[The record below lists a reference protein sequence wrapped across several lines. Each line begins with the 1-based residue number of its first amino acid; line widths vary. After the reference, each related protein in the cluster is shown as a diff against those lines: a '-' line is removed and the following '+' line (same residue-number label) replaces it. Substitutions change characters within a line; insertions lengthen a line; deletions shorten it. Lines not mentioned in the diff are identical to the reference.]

1 MDTAVAIEKND
12 DAAEGPWA
20 LPNGWAW
27 VKIESVL
34 TPMEDGRII
43 HHGWSPQCEAFP
55 SETAENWAVL
65 KTTAVQPGAFLAHEN
80 KILPSHLTAR
90 ANLEVHAGDLLL
102 TCAGPRSRCG
112 VACLV
117 RETRPRLIFSG
128 KMYRFRSDPMVM
140 EASFLEAFLQT
151 FHGWRTIDAM
161 KTGGSDSG
169 LNLTHDRFRQLLVPV
184 APIFEQR
191 RIVARIDA
199 LFAEVAEGEAALA
212 AARRGLDTFRHALL
226 KAAVTGE
233 LTKDWRADNP
243 VAETGHDVLSRIA
256 KHRADDGAQKGR
268 RRSISTK
275 PLDNSALPE
284 LPEGWA
290 WAGLGEVGE
299 IVGGAT
305 VDKKRKPIDP
315 VTVPY
320 LRVANVQRGHVDLSK
335 VKSITVERASAEKLQ
350 LIAGDL
356 LLNEGGDRDKI
367 GRGWVW
373 DGSIP
378 DMIHQNH
385 VFRVR
390 LHSASLNPFF
400 VSHYANE
407 MGRRFFIE
415 GGKQTTNLASI
426 SLSKISMLP
435 VPVPPPSEAAEILR
449 RVSDALAAAADVLA
463 VFDAEAADAARLK
476 QSILKAAFEGR
487 LAAQDVTDESATAL
501 LVRLAAKKTAVRPDR
516 GRARKSAA

>member
-1 MDTAVAIEKND
+1 M
-12 DAAEGPWA
+12 
-20 LPNGWAW
+20 
-27 VKIESVL
+27 
-34 TPMEDGRII
+34 
-43 HHGWSPQCEAFP
+43 
-55 SETAENWAVL
+55 
-65 KTTAVQPGAFLAHEN
+65 
-80 KILPSHLTAR
+80 AR
-90 ANLEVHAGDLLL
+90 VNE
-102 TCAGPRSRCG
+102 
-112 VACLV
+112 
-117 RETRPRLIFSG
+117 
-128 KMYRFRSDPMVM
+128 
-140 EASFLEAFLQT
+140 
-151 FHGWRTIDAM
+151 
-161 KTGGSDSG
+161 
-169 LNLTHDRFRQLLVPV
+169 
-184 APIFEQR
+184 
-191 RIVARIDA
+191 
-199 LFAEVAEGEAALA
+199 LFAEIAEGEAALSE
-212 AARRGLDTFRHALL
+212 AREGLDTFRRVLL
-226 KAAVTGE
+226 KAAITGE

-243 VAETGHDVLSRIA
+243 VTETGHDVLTRIA
-256 KHRADDGAQKGR
+256 KQSASARQARVRRAT
-268 RRSISTK
+268 STK

-284 LPEGWA
+284 LPAGWA
-290 WAGLGEVGE
+290 WASLGEIGE

-335 VKSITVERASAEKLQ
+335 VKFITVERASAEKLR

-373 DGSIP
+373 DGTVP

-390 LHSASLNPFF
+390 LHCDSLNPFF

-435 VPVPPPSEAAEILR
+435 VPIPPPAESSEILR

-487 LAAQDVTDESATAL
+487 LVAQDASDESATAL
-501 LVRLAAKKTAVRPDR
+501 LARLVAKTPAVRTSR
-516 GRARKSAA
+516 GRARKPNA